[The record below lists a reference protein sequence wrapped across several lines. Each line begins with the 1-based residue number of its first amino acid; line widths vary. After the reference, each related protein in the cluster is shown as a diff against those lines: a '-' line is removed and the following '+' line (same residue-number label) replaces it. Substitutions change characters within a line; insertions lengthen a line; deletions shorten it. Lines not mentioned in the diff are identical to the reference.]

1 MSVPMRERAA
11 RWTARARRT
20 PPWLQ
25 DLVLAIVVSEAD
37 LAAVLLSERTDGP
50 FGEVSTPVAAVVVV
64 LVALPL
70 VFRRSNPGLTMLLTG
85 FGAGAAGAVGIPV
98 QPLAPIVALYTVAA
112 WSTLTDTVVTTA
124 IFLTV
129 TTSLVLSTGQ
139 LYVLYSN
146 TLIVLGVAVLGRII
160 WSHRE
165 QAHELALRAHE
176 LGLEREERA
185 RLAIRTERARI
196 AREMHDVLA
205 HSTSVMVVQATGAQR
220 LVRTRPEA
228 AEDALGVIAETGR
241 QSLADLRRMLGLLRR
256 EDDRV
261 PTAPQPTLVDIPD
274 LVAEFVDAGVPVDL
288 RMPDR
293 TSLDG
298 PVGLSAYRI
307 VQEAL
312 TNVLKHADPQRV
324 IVDVRLLDARVEVEV
339 LDDGGAARQ
348 LDTVGGGYGL
358 VGMRERAGLVGGTL
372 EAGPRPGGGFRVAA
386 TLPLDP
392 SGDDEREDAA

>member
-1 MSVPMRERAA
+1 
-11 RWTARARRT
+11 
-20 PPWLQ
+20 
-25 DLVLAIVVSEAD
+25 
-37 LAAVLLSERTDGP
+37 
-50 FGEVSTPVAAVVVV
+50 
-64 LVALPL
+64 
-70 VFRRSNPGLTMLLTG
+70 
-85 FGAGAAGAVGIPV
+85 
-98 QPLAPIVALYTVAA
+98 
-112 WSTLTDTVVTTA
+112 
-124 IFLTV
+124 
-129 TTSLVLSTGQ
+129 
-139 LYVLYSN
+139 
-146 TLIVLGVAVLGRII
+146 
-160 WSHRE
+160 
-165 QAHELALRAHE
+165 
-176 LGLEREERA
+176 
-185 RLAIRTERARI
+185 
-196 AREMHDVLA
+196 MHDVLA

-261 PTAPQPTLVDIPD
+261 PTAPQPTLVDVPD

-324 IVDVRLLDARVEVEV
+324 IVDVRLLDTRVEVEI

-386 TLPLDP
+386 TLPLEP

>member
-1 MSVPMRERAA
+1 M
-11 RWTARARRT
+11 
-20 PPWLQ
+20 
-25 DLVLAIVVSEAD
+25 LAIAVSEAD

-70 VFRRSNPGLTMLLTG
+70 VFRRSNPGLTMVLTG
-85 FGAGAAGAVGIPV
+85 FGAGAAGAVGIPI

-112 WSTLTDTVVTTA
+112 WSTLADTVVTTA
-124 IFLTV
+124 IFLAV

-146 TLIVLGVAVLGRII
+146 TLIVLGVAVLGRLIRA
-160 WSHRE
+160 HRE
-165 QAHELALRAHE
+165 QASELARRAHQLE
-176 LGLEREERA
+176 LEREERA

-205 HSTSVMVVQATGAQR
+205 HSTSVMVVQATGAKR

-228 AEDALGVIAETGR
+228 AEDALGVIADTGR

-256 EDDRV
+256 DDDGV
-261 PTAPQPTLVDIPD
+261 PTAPQPTLADIPD

-288 RMPDR
+288 RMPQDAA
-293 TSLDG
+293 LDG

-312 TNVLKHADPQRV
+312 TNVLKHADPERV
-324 IVDVRLLDARVEVEV
+324 IVDVRVLDGRIEVEV

-358 VGMRERAGLVGGTL
+358 VGMRERAGLVDGTL

-386 TLPLDP
+386 TLPVELD
-392 SGDDEREDAA
+392 GEDAA

>member
-1 MSVPMRERAA
+1 MSVSTSERLA
-11 RWTARARRT
+11 RWTDRARRT

-25 DLVLAIVVSEAD
+25 DLVLAIAVSEAD

-70 VFRRSNPGLTMLLTG
+70 VFRRSNPGLTMILTG
-85 FGAGAAGAVGIPV
+85 FGAGAAGAVGIPI

-112 WSTLTDTVVTTA
+112 WSTLADTVVSTA
-124 IFLTV
+124 IFLAI

-146 TLIVLGVAVLGRII
+146 TLIVLGVAVLGRLIRA
-160 WSHRE
+160 HRE
-165 QAHELALRAHE
+165 QAGELARRAHQLE
-176 LGLEREERA
+176 LEREERA
-185 RLAIRTERARI
+185 RLAIRTERTRI

-205 HSTSVMVVQATGAQR
+205 HSTSVMVVQATGAKR

-228 AEDALGVIAETGR
+228 AEDALGVIADTGR

-256 EDDRV
+256 DDDGV
-261 PTAPQPTLVDIPD
+261 PTTPQPTLSDIPD

-288 RMPDR
+288 RMPEGAA
-293 TSLDG
+293 LEG

-312 TNVLKHADPQRV
+312 TNVLKHADPERV
-324 IVDVRLLDARVEVEV
+324 IVDVRVLDGRIEVEV

-358 VGMRERAGLVGGTL
+358 VGMRERAGLVDGTL

-386 TLPLDP
+386 TLPVTTPVEL
-392 SGDDEREDAA
+392 GGEDAA

>member
-1 MSVPMRERAA
+1 M
-11 RWTARARRT
+11 
-20 PPWLQ
+20 
-25 DLVLAIVVSEAD
+25 LAIAVSEAD

-70 VFRRSNPGLTMLLTG
+70 VFRRSNPGLTMILTG
-85 FGAGAAGAVGIPV
+85 FGAGAAGAVGIPI

-112 WSTLTDTVVTTA
+112 WSTLADTVVSTA
-124 IFLTV
+124 IFLAI

-146 TLIVLGVAVLGRII
+146 TLIVLGVAVLGRLIRA
-160 WSHRE
+160 HRE
-165 QAHELALRAHE
+165 QAGELARRAHQLE
-176 LGLEREERA
+176 LEREERA
-185 RLAIRTERARI
+185 RLAIRTERTRI

-205 HSTSVMVVQATGAQR
+205 HSTSVMVVQATGAKR

-228 AEDALGVIAETGR
+228 AEDALGVIADTGR

-256 EDDRV
+256 DDDGV
-261 PTAPQPTLVDIPD
+261 PTTPQPTLSDIPD

-288 RMPDR
+288 RMPEGAA
-293 TSLDG
+293 LEG

-312 TNVLKHADPQRV
+312 TNVLKHADPERV
-324 IVDVRLLDARVEVEV
+324 IVDVRVLDGRIEVEV

-358 VGMRERAGLVGGTL
+358 VGMRERAGLVDGTL

-386 TLPLDP
+386 TLPVTTPVEL
-392 SGDDEREDAA
+392 GGEDAA

>member
-160 WSHRE
+160 RSHRE